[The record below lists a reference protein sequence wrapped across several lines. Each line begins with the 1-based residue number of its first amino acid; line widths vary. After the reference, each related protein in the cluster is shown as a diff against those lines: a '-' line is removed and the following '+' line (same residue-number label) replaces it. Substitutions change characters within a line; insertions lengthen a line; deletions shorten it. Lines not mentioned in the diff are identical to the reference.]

1 MKYFVFATL
10 FLLLACESI
19 NKPKEINKNK
29 NKNIQLEITTEPN
42 IKVKK

>member
-1 MKYFVFATL
+1 MKYFVFTTL

-19 NKPKEINKNK
+19 NKPKEIKK